1 MATKGTFEDFMAAL
15 RQRESS
21 GDYKS
26 LDGPH
31 YFAGAYQHSEWSL
44 GDIGWYVND
53 PTAPG
58 ANNVHDWRGQF
69 TAKAGGITSIQE
81 FLARP
86 DLQDRAF
93 KEWAE
98 KLHDYFTNPQFNT
111 IEHVGKVINGVTV
124 TVTGMIAGAHL
135 VGIHALDKFL
145 DTNGGSSS
153 GDVFGTPVFEYIK
166 LFSGYD
172 SPWDTGVQQ
181 PTQPVVTQ
189 PAPQPQPDQLQPVQP
204 PAETATKYINGTD
217 GNDWLFGSTGND
229 ALSGGKGSDYLISK
243 GGNDILTGG
252 ANGDGFVFDAK
263 PSAANKDTIV
273 DYDVTM
279 DWIEIKNEVG
289 YTSLTEGYLKPSQF
303 VLGTKAKDSND
314 FIIYDRN
321 TGTLSYDPDGSGSKA
336 AIEIAKFLNKTAL
349 AYNDFVII

>member
-172 SPWDTGVQQ
+172 SPYDTPN
-181 PTQPVVTQ
+181 PTPSPTPTPVPT
-189 PAPQPQPDQLQPVQP
+189 PAPTPVDPTALLQGTNKNDTLIGTS
-204 PAETATKYINGTD
+204 AKEILKGHGGHDTLNG
-217 GNDWLFGSTGND
+217 
-229 ALSGGKGSDYLISK
+229 K
-243 GGNDILTGG
+243 GGNDVVYSG
-252 ANGDGFVFDAK
+252 AGSDRFVFDTKA
-263 PSAANKDTIV
+263 SASNMDKII
-273 DYDVTM
+273 DYDVIS
-279 DWIEIKNEVG
+279 DYIELNNAVFTKLRDGAITDAN
-289 YTSLTEGYLKPSQF
+289 F
-303 VLGTKAKDSND
+303 RLGTKALDWND
-314 FIIYDRN
+314 YLIYN
-321 TGTLSYDPDGSGSKA
+321 KSTGVLSYDADGSGAGAAVPIAEFTNKA
-336 AIEIAKFLNKTAL
+336 ALAKW
-349 AYNDFVII
+349 DFWVV